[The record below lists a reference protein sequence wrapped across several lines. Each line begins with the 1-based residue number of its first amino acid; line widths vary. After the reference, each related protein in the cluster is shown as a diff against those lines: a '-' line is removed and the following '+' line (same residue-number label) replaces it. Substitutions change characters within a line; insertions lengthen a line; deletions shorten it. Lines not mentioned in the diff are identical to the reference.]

1 MDQVQTAG
9 EFSVET
15 CELISSK
22 GITLDISS
30 LLLEINLFEDIYSSA
45 VQGSIVCVDSNSVI
59 SKTQIIGQDYIRLKL
74 KTPGFDDDSEKTI
87 DYSENVLSVYKVGK
101 RFDISENAEVFELS
115 VISSEAITNQ
125 RKRVSKSV
133 VGTTTEIFEKLM
145 KETIN
150 TKKKIY
156 VEDSSCIRKYVIPNQ
171 HPFSFFKQLL
181 DDSVSQVDLSPLY
194 LFFEN
199 TKGYHFRTLQSLYAE
214 ETKGEFNLG
223 TPGELEDRGS
233 KVKDVEKE
241 YRTVLAD
248 EMKDSG
254 DMLKN
259 IVSGLLASK
268 LREIDFFSKTITEK
282 DFNYFDEFKKFN
294 RINDEEKELDNP
306 AYVDTP
312 IDDEGN
318 NIAEFPNSRIHL
330 SVTSK
335 DVETG
340 GDAQHYNE
348 TTESYSYAPN
358 NHKETFQYKVSKMIE
373 LANTLNINM
382 KLNGNTAMACGQ
394 TIQFIKPDILNKE
407 GGMIDEHESG
417 KYLITALRHIFNIVT
432 NKHEVYVSCAKDSHP
447 LKKENE
453 ASLIEPKSTNG
464 SVIHLS
470 R

>member
-1 MDQVQTAG
+1 M
-9 EFSVET
+9 
-15 CELISSK
+15 
-22 GITLDISS
+22 
-30 LLLEINLFEDIYSSA
+30 
-45 VQGSIVCVDSNSVI
+45 
-59 SKTQIIGQDYIRLKL
+59 
-74 KTPGFDDDSEKTI
+74 
-87 DYSENVLSVYKVGK
+87 
-101 RFDISENAEVFELS
+101 
-115 VISSEAITNQ
+115 
-125 RKRVSKSV
+125 
-133 VGTTTEIFEKLM
+133 
-145 KETIN
+145 
-150 TKKKIY
+150 
-156 VEDSSCIRKYVIPNQ
+156 
-171 HPFSFFKQLL
+171 
-181 DDSVSQVDLSPLY
+181 
-194 LFFEN
+194 
-199 TKGYHFRTLQSLYAE
+199 
-214 ETKGEFNLG
+214 
-223 TPGELEDRGS
+223 
-233 KVKDVEKE
+233 
-241 YRTVLAD
+241 
-248 EMKDSG
+248 
-254 DMLKN
+254 
-259 IVSGLLASK
+259 
-268 LREIDFFSKTITEK
+268 
-282 DFNYFDEFKKFN
+282 
-294 RINDEEKELDNP
+294 
-306 AYVDTP
+306 DTP

-373 LANTLNINM
+373 LANTLNRNM